1 MQALDHSI
9 YKLQNIHPEPYC
21 TLLIICSEKVSRF
34 WQITSQL
41 QMFLVNFCTWILWKL
56 VKAGNHKSFFGN
68 EGKNVKQQNFFTTN
82 NSIVWYTLVYMCA
95 CTMNICAY
103 VDTDYSIIN
112 CIINAGFPALR
123 WLIAQSIMA
132 IALWLENFW
141 QNT

>member
-1 MQALDHSI
+1 
-9 YKLQNIHPEPYC
+9 
-21 TLLIICSEKVSRF
+21 
-34 WQITSQL
+34 
-41 QMFLVNFCTWILWKL
+41 
-56 VKAGNHKSFFGN
+56 
-68 EGKNVKQQNFFTTN
+68 
-82 NSIVWYTLVYMCA
+82 MCA

-103 VDTDYSIIN
+103 ADTDYSIIN